1 MLTRLCRESVKSITF
16 NLQTI
21 AFLRRSSV
29 GGVRQGECG
38 AHAGCGAHDA
48 AALRVRGGGGGR
60 LGAGGGAWRSAQT
73 RAVLQANAAHSTS
86 SERAMFKKRSAR
98 SKQGD
103 ENHNTK
109 GAIPSAPTIPAP
121 PAPVQRP
128 QLVFHCQQAQGSPT
142 GLISGFGNVKELY
155 AKIAECYDFPADD
168 VRFKSFSSFQ
178 LALAYY

>member
-1 MLTRLCRESVKSITF
+1 MTAT
-16 NLQTI
+16 
-21 AFLRRSSV
+21 A
-29 GGVRQGECG
+29 GVQAR
-38 AHAGCGAHDA
+38 
-48 AALRVRGGGGGR
+48 
-60 LGAGGGAWRSAQT
+60 
-73 RAVLQANAAHSTS
+73 QANAASAEQRS

-168 VRFKSFSSFQ
+168 VRFQSF
-178 LALAYY
+178 